1 MLRQSYLKT
10 LLASVFALAAIGL
23 SARQNI
29 SVIVS
34 DDDSKA
40 ETVYFINE
48 SYCVYNN
55 LKSTGYEAVDKYIAS
70 LVFGEKDATLDQAYS
85 NFKSLW
91 KKQGL
96 DGNLKNHSV
105 REIRL
110 SASCIYTSDNGRFAC
125 FHVKGSLKGSAPL
138 SRVPKTADGDK
149 MKAQY
154 ICLAN
159 GIDRGF
165 IIDTQKKQV
174 MEIDD
179 IFQPAVATKLKGIFG
194 NDVSIYAEDRCL
206 QLLSPK
212 GDGRFIFSSVTEQ
225 NFTDYFKQVV
235 DWQQLAS
242 STIHTPKFLR
252 GQTGIEDYLQ
262 KGGLQLAGD
271 NDTNCATVV
280 VSLIVNED
288 GSVMQPHVEQ
298 KSSDNFDEAQ
308 LIALCGK
315 MPKWM
320 PAYENGKPV
329 VREATFTVRLKE
341 KVYDVVE
348 QMPSFPGGINAMM
361 KYLSQNI
368 KYPKT
373 CQENGIQGRVIVSFV
388 VERDGSLSNINIK
401 KSVHPLLDKEAV
413 RLVQSMPKWEPGRQ
427 NGKLY
432 RVQYLIPVTF
442 WLK

>member
-29 SVIVS
+29 SVIGP
-34 DDDSKA
+34 DGELKA

-48 SYCVYNN
+48 SYRVYNN
-55 LKSTGYEAVDKYIAS
+55 LKSTGYEAADKYIAS

-110 SASCIYTSDNGRFAC
+110 SASCIYTSDNGRFVC
-125 FHVKGSLKGSAPL
+125 CHVKGSLKGSASL
-138 SRVPKTADGDK
+138 SQVPKTADGDK
-149 MKAQY
+149 IKAQY
-154 ICLAN
+154 ICLSK

-165 IIDTQKKQV
+165 IFDTQKNQV

-179 IFQPAVATKLKGIFG
+179 IFQPAVAAKLKGIFG

-212 GDGRFIFSSVTEQ
+212 GDGRFIFTSVTEQ

-252 GQTGIEDYLQ
+252 SQAGLEDYLQ
-262 KGGLQLAGD
+262 EGGLQLAGD
-271 NDTNCATVV
+271 NDNNCDTVV

-298 KSSDNFDEAQ
+298 KTSGYADEEK
-308 LIALCGK
+308 LLALCSK

-329 VREATFTVRLKE
+329 VHEATFTVRLKE
-341 KVYDVVE
+341 KVFDIVE
-348 QMPSFPGGINAMM
+348 QMPSFPGGIKVLMEYIS
-361 KYLSQNI
+361 KNI
-368 KYPKT
+368 KYPRI
-373 CQENGIQGRVIVSFV
+373 CQEKGIYGRVVVTFV
-388 VERDGSLSNINIK
+388 IEHDGSISNVDVRK
-401 KSVHPLLDKEAV
+401 GVHPLLDKEAV
-413 RLVQSMPKWEPGRQ
+413 RVVQSMPKWEPGRQ
-427 NGKLY
+427 NGKPC
-432 RVQYLIPVTF
+432 RVKYTVPVTF
-442 WLK
+442 WSK